1 MEEHTRAAP
10 RLMTA
15 AAIALVVAA
24 LAAFAYLAGGGV
36 AGAADTSGGGNAA
49 SSGQLRPV
57 QESGDE
63 NAPPERGGHPCPE
76 EEGGLGLGRLRFR
89 RADLARDRDPGHAA
103 LAPAGAA
110 ARGRPGGGV
119 VR

>member
-1 MEEHTRAAP
+1 MDEHTRAAP

-36 AGAADTSGGGNAA
+36 AGAADTSGGGIAA

-76 EEGGLGLGRLRFR
+76 EVRGSGSDSDSGSGSGEQTT
-89 RADLARDRDPGHAA
+89 PGTATPDTQ
-103 LAPAGAA
+103 L
-110 ARGRPGGGV
+110 
-119 VR
+119 

>member
-1 MEEHTRAAP
+1 MEEHTRTAP

-15 AAIALVVAA
+15 AAIALVLAA
-24 LAAFAYLAGGGV
+24 LAVFAYLAGGAV

-76 EEGGLGLGRLRFR
+76 EEGGSGSGSGSGEQTT
-89 RADLARDRDPGHAA
+89 PGTATPDTQ
-103 LAPAGAA
+103 L
-110 ARGRPGGGV
+110 
-119 VR
+119 

>member
-1 MEEHTRAAP
+1 VEEHTRTAP

-15 AAIALVVAA
+15 AAIALVLAA
-24 LAAFAYLAGGGV
+24 LAVFAYLAGGAV

-76 EEGGLGLGRLRFR
+76 EEGGSGSGSGSGSG
-89 RADLARDRDPGHAA
+89 AGEQTAPGTATPDTQ
-103 LAPAGAA
+103 L
-110 ARGRPGGGV
+110 
-119 VR
+119 